1 MTSHNLLGYGIWFRP
16 ASTSLVDKI
25 GVDERYKL
33 VDILGRKLRNVPN
46 EMIPKPRKRD
56 SGLLPSRDD
65 LTLADVLDHEEKAI
79 HLPQ

>member
-1 MTSHNLLGYGIWFRP
+1 
-16 ASTSLVDKI
+16 
-25 GVDERYKL
+25 
-33 VDILGRKLRNVPN
+33 
-46 EMIPKPRKRD
+46 MIPKPRKRD